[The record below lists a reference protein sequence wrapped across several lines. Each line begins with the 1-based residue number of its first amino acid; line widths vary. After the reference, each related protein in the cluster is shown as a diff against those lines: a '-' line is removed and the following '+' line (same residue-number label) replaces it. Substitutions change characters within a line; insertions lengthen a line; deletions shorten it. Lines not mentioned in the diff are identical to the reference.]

1 MAFSSIYLPKERT
14 RFESRFLPEEKL
26 DGTRRESELEQ
37 EELEF
42 DISES
47 SLEQEELERLE
58 QEELERVERERQ
70 AGKRLQSQY
79 ESQHAQDYGSEIG
92 QDLQSQGL
100 PYPSNLFNPN
110 LSIPDD
116 ATPIFSPPLY
126 KKGED
131 KSLLQK
137 MLDFSASRST
147 NINDRAVSIAST
159 VSNTAPMQFFGKFD
173 RGTDAA
179 IIDVFENFAQFPWA
193 MYDLV
198 SGKKRTPKRILP
210 EVKTEGAVEDITRM
224 GTGFVSLFI
233 PGLQVTRIPKIS
245 RMLTVTIK
253 KYPKLA
259 ERLSKVLRTETAAFM
274 ASGFGFNPDL
284 PNLSSWLKTLSP
296 EFSRPVFD
304 YLATD
309 PDDNRATNQFR
320 NALEGLGLGVL
331 IESMIL
337 GLRAARIFVAAKY
350 SDWKSAKFQKNADE
364 LNKLVKDGNP
374 KDLETANQKLTK
386 QLAKQVKEIS
396 NQENKAKAAKEL
408 QEIRDIRTAFVE
420 RQTDEGLAEVDELVK
435 QANQETELAAK
446 AGQLPEE
453 TPFSRDT
460 AGSIPA
466 VRGQEVVETVPI
478 PQLPSTG
485 KKAIQVVQSGTETA
499 GKVVG
504 RDDLIGKTTSTK
516 KTTATEPLVK
526 PEGKPVTSKK
536 GESVFAKSERLK
548 KDADAKARAEFE
560 ARKTKD
566 TTKKAKPVSGA
577 RDLNR
582 ELAEIDDLIAKN
594 KKKFNAASPE
604 TGARGKIFDEGK
616 ALLKKRSNLLQEI
629 NKAGIIVKAKS
640 VSKVTKKTEKV
651 SERNARLKKEA
662 DAKATAER
670 EARTKKKPG
679 DIGAKAKAR
688 KTEQKK
694 TERVIVQESTPKATG
709 KVTTREDLITKG
721 KEKKAAKKRAVT
733 KKKEKLAKNIKAKRT
748 ERVVVEETTTQVGS
762 KQGKAESKI
771 GKEGRFGKAATAE
784 ELAEI
789 NRKNKIDALKE
800 KQTADEARTRRG
812 GKKTTEEVAE
822 IEEAAKVRDA
832 KFEKQPPPR
841 TATESSTIE
850 IVQGSGT
857 KVAKPI
863 SKTADKLRGRKKLKA
878 GDEHKFQGKTFI
890 VPDTLAPITVR
901 EFEDILRVRD
911 VKPKSLSTQEL
922 LRKNKATIAKNKR
935 ELKRAEEA
943 RKSDAIKR
951 AKRADEGKPVD
962 KRKDTT
968 PKFKAP
974 PEDFTVTKLKI
985 LFSKANASEDERL
998 LDIAIKTAKVIVNND
1013 RGKYGKGLVAFAR
1026 KKMLQGGSGK
1036 GKPKSS
1042 SGKGKPK
1049 SSFFKLGGGKKKGE
1063 INAAVASGNFR
1074 GEPIMADP
1082 FQQRALRRMIQAWGY
1097 NIKSVETF
1105 DDWDRAARIFGMDVE
1120 KLLKF
1125 TKNKNNLI
1133 TQVQVRALGQV
1144 INKNMKKLVG
1154 THLELKNVL
1163 DKGGRASTIEKLNN
1177 EIDILIDQINRGL
1190 ANRLKG
1196 GTAGGR
1202 TIAAFRRV
1210 GKDILDPTFWMTR
1223 ALRISNKTLTPEQ
1236 YATILRDITEIAAKK
1251 DPEAMAQYVAML
1263 FDSSKITLATLLL
1276 KLGWLTSPTTHMA
1289 NVTGTASMS
1298 LLETISKVPA
1308 TSIDQMIAL
1317 GRGLTGRPML
1327 RTTTISLSTVRAKIW
1342 AIPKALRV
1350 AGKFFK
1356 TGMYSDDLVTKYDL
1370 PKNVRFDN
1378 WLFQTYADGVFRSLG
1393 AEDIFFREMAMM
1405 ESLETQARVIA
1416 KNKVALK
1423 QIDKSQFKNEV
1434 RALLINP
1441 DPDMIPNAINA
1452 AKFQTFQNKNIPSR
1466 MITGLKRGAVNA
1478 ADIVTD
1484 ESKIFA
1490 RLAAAGTE
1498 VTAPFVRTPSNV
1510 ALRIIDFSP
1519 VGFLK
1524 TLTKLVAASNKLIKQ
1539 KRALKRGDILPY
1551 GTVLE
1556 DSLRIQK
1563 EFVEDMGRNITGTG
1577 VISLGTVLASM
1588 GIITGNAPKDPKE
1601 RQTFFDEGNKPNSI
1615 KLFGLV
1621 LGLNRSSPV
1630 GNLLTLGATFWN
1642 KLQENESIAT
1652 AVVKTIGGGA
1662 KAVGDQAFLKGIT
1675 GVVSAVNDIEGVGG
1689 QRYKNQMVASI
1700 VPSIIGKIAKGIDPV
1715 QRRPESMWESL
1726 KTRFFWAGK
1735 TVAANRDSLGNVVLV
1750 PSGDGENFF
1759 FRMATVLASPL
1770 PVSKEKL
1777 ANPVFE
1783 KARELNSLIGKPSQT
1798 ISGIRMTNKEF
1809 DIYQRKQGAAVEL
1822 LLMNLLSSSKFNK
1835 LKKSNQ
1841 KKEWEKAI
1849 SQARTYGTIK
1859 LFPEI
1864 MRQRYGLD
1872 MQTNPIILKAT
1883 LQNLS
1888 ERKSWDR
1895 ASEKTRKQMVRDAM
1909 GQ

>member
-1 MAFSSIYLPKERT
+1 
-14 RFESRFLPEEKL
+14 
-26 DGTRRESELEQ
+26 
-37 EELEF
+37 
-42 DISES
+42 
-47 SLEQEELERLE
+47 
-58 QEELERVERERQ
+58 
-70 AGKRLQSQY
+70 
-79 ESQHAQDYGSEIG
+79 
-92 QDLQSQGL
+92 
-100 PYPSNLFNPN
+100 
-110 LSIPDD
+110 
-116 ATPIFSPPLY
+116 
-126 KKGED
+126 
-131 KSLLQK
+131 
-137 MLDFSASRST
+137 
-147 NINDRAVSIAST
+147 
-159 VSNTAPMQFFGKFD
+159 
-173 RGTDAA
+173 
-179 IIDVFENFAQFPWA
+179 
-193 MYDLV
+193 
-198 SGKKRTPKRILP
+198 
-210 EVKTEGAVEDITRM
+210 
-224 GTGFVSLFI
+224 
-233 PGLQVTRIPKIS
+233 
-245 RMLTVTIK
+245 
-253 KYPKLA
+253 
-259 ERLSKVLRTETAAFM
+259 
-274 ASGFGFNPDL
+274 
-284 PNLSSWLKTLSP
+284 
-296 EFSRPVFD
+296 
-304 YLATD
+304 
-309 PDDNRATNQFR
+309 
-320 NALEGLGLGVL
+320 
-331 IESMIL
+331 
-337 GLRAARIFVAAKY
+337 
-350 SDWKSAKFQKNADE
+350 
-364 LNKLVKDGNP
+364 
-374 KDLETANQKLTK
+374 
-386 QLAKQVKEIS
+386 
-396 NQENKAKAAKEL
+396 
-408 QEIRDIRTAFVE
+408 
-420 RQTDEGLAEVDELVK
+420 
-435 QANQETELAAK
+435 
-446 AGQLPEE
+446 
-453 TPFSRDT
+453 
-460 AGSIPA
+460 
-466 VRGQEVVETVPI
+466 
-478 PQLPSTG
+478 
-485 KKAIQVVQSGTETA
+485 
-499 GKVVG
+499 
-504 RDDLIGKTTSTK
+504 
-516 KTTATEPLVK
+516 
-526 PEGKPVTSKK
+526 
-536 GESVFAKSERLK
+536 
-548 KDADAKARAEFE
+548 
-560 ARKTKD
+560 
-566 TTKKAKPVSGA
+566 
-577 RDLNR
+577 
-582 ELAEIDDLIAKN
+582 
-594 KKKFNAASPE
+594 
-604 TGARGKIFDEGK
+604 
-616 ALLKKRSNLLQEI
+616 
-629 NKAGIIVKAKS
+629 
-640 VSKVTKKTEKV
+640 
-651 SERNARLKKEA
+651 
-662 DAKATAER
+662 
-670 EARTKKKPG
+670 
-679 DIGAKAKAR
+679 
-688 KTEQKK
+688 
-694 TERVIVQESTPKATG
+694 
-709 KVTTREDLITKG
+709 
-721 KEKKAAKKRAVT
+721 
-733 KKKEKLAKNIKAKRT
+733 
-748 ERVVVEETTTQVGS
+748 
-762 KQGKAESKI
+762 
-771 GKEGRFGKAATAE
+771 
-784 ELAEI
+784 
-789 NRKNKIDALKE
+789 
-800 KQTADEARTRRG
+800 
-812 GKKTTEEVAE
+812 
-822 IEEAAKVRDA
+822 
-832 KFEKQPPPR
+832 
-841 TATESSTIE
+841 
-850 IVQGSGT
+850 
-857 KVAKPI
+857 
-863 SKTADKLRGRKKLKA
+863 
-878 GDEHKFQGKTFI
+878 
-890 VPDTLAPITVR
+890 
-901 EFEDILRVRD
+901 
-911 VKPKSLSTQEL
+911 
-922 LRKNKATIAKNKR
+922 
-935 ELKRAEEA
+935 
-943 RKSDAIKR
+943 
-951 AKRADEGKPVD
+951 
-962 KRKDTT
+962 
-968 PKFKAP
+968 
-974 PEDFTVTKLKI
+974 
-985 LFSKANASEDERL
+985 
-998 LDIAIKTAKVIVNND
+998 
-1013 RGKYGKGLVAFAR
+1013 
-1026 KKMLQGGSGK
+1026 
-1036 GKPKSS
+1036 
-1042 SGKGKPK
+1042 
-1049 SSFFKLGGGKKKGE
+1049 
-1063 INAAVASGNFR
+1063 
-1074 GEPIMADP
+1074 
-1082 FQQRALRRMIQAWGY
+1082 
-1097 NIKSVETF
+1097 
-1105 DDWDRAARIFGMDVE
+1105 
-1120 KLLKF
+1120 
-1125 TKNKNNLI
+1125 
-1133 TQVQVRALGQV
+1133 
-1144 INKNMKKLVG
+1144 
-1154 THLELKNVL
+1154 
-1163 DKGGRASTIEKLNN
+1163 
-1177 EIDILIDQINRGL
+1177 
-1190 ANRLKG
+1190 
-1196 GTAGGR
+1196 
-1202 TIAAFRRV
+1202 
-1210 GKDILDPTFWMTR
+1210 
-1223 ALRISNKTLTPEQ
+1223 
-1236 YATILRDITEIAAKK
+1236 
-1251 DPEAMAQYVAML
+1251 
-1263 FDSSKITLATLLL
+1263 
-1276 KLGWLTSPTTHMA
+1276 
-1289 NVTGTASMS
+1289 MS

-1416 KNKVALK
+1416 MNKVALK

-1652 AVVKTIGGGA
+1652 AVAKTIGGGA

-1798 ISGIRMTNKEF
+1798 VSGIRMTNKEF

-1835 LKKSNQ
+1835 LEKFNQ